1 MAKSNNSDETH
12 KRAPVRD
19 FFAPSLRVAGSV
31 LHRIKGADAVFRFF
45 DLLLSTL
52 KKIASGTMQICSRGC
67 HRGDHI
73 VKIWD
78 VETITCKC
86 TLAYDN
92 PIVCVAFSP
101 DGSTIA
107 AGEGSSQDSIATIFD
122 IRLYD
127 AKTGE
132 VNSTLSGKGVHSSV
146 VLSLSFSPDG
156 KQIASGSLDQTVRI
170 WDVKNGTCTCTVPV
184 HSKVNCVAYSPC
196 GSKIAAGCDDFIKII
211 SADTA
216 KVQCTLSGHSKWY
229 VCLTYSCLSV
239 ACVLTS

>member
-45 DLLLSTL
+45 DHLLSTL

-127 AKTGE
+127 AKTGAE
-132 VNSTLSGKGVHSSV
+132 WNCSDAAWLIQSLAVHW
-146 VLSLSFSPDG
+146 
-156 KQIASGSLDQTVRI
+156 KKVRI
-170 WDVKNGTCTCTVPV
+170 ATAWAVMKSLGCVFQQTRMGEPLLVPTFDSFR
-184 HSKVNCVAYSPC
+184 HP
-196 GSKIAAGCDDFIKII
+196 
-211 SADTA
+211 
-216 KVQCTLSGHSKWY
+216 
-229 VCLTYSCLSV
+229 
-239 ACVLTS
+239 